1 MTNPNMRRFALG
13 DIVLLPDDAYALSG
27 LDSDDELL
35 TGYIVEFGYTV
46 SLFARR
52 TGQDGPFYL
61 VAFEHNDDLQF
72 VFDES
77 ELSLP

>member
-1 MTNPNMRRFALG
+1 
-13 DIVLLPDDAYALSG
+13 
-27 LDSDDELL
+27 LL

-46 SLFARR
+46 SLLARR